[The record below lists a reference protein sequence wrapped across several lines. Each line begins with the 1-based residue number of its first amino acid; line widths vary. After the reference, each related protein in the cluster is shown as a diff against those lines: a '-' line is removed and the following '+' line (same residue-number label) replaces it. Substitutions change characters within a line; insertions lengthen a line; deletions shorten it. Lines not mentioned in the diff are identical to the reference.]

1 MDNTADRE
9 KVQVELNGVP
19 FYYETAGKGH
29 PVVWVHAG
37 IADSRM
43 WDAQFELF
51 RHGYEVVRYD
61 QRGYGKTPKGQGDF
75 SYVQDLK
82 ALLDF
87 LGLKKVVL
95 VGCSMGGRA
104 IIDFAL
110 ENPDRVAGLVHVC
123 RGVSGYEPKTE
134 ITPAMQA
141 RWKEYDEAEEAGD
154 IAKLADLA
162 VRVWIDGPRG
172 LDEVDPAVREK
183 VRDMATI
190 AAVNDLLPGKEIP
203 TERPAVDRLGEI
215 KVPVLVLVGE
225 LDNAHTQITAD
236 KLVSDVPTARK
247 LVITQ
252 TNHLPNLEKPEEFN
266 REVMLFLGSLGNYGD

>member
-9 KVQVELNGVP
+9 KGQVELNGVP
-19 FYYETAGKGH
+19 FYYEVAGKGH

-37 IADSRM
+37 IADNRM

-61 QRGYGKTPKGQGDF
+61 QRGYGRTPKGQGDF

-87 LGLKKVVL
+87 LGLKKVAL

-104 IIDFAL
+104 IIDYTL

-123 RGVSGYEPKTE
+123 GGVSGYNSEGE
-134 ITPAMQA
+134 ITPAMLKI
-141 RWKEYDEAEEAGD
+141 WDEMDAAEAVGD
-154 IAKLADLA
+154 IAKIADLA
-162 VRVWIDGPRG
+162 VRIWIDGPRG
-172 LDEVDPAVREK
+172 PDKVDPAVREK
-183 VRDMATI
+183 VREMAAI

-203 TERPAVDRLGEI
+203 TDPPAAERLGEI
-215 KVPVLVLVGE
+215 KVPVLVIVGE
-225 LDNAHTQITAD
+225 LDNAHIHSTAD
-236 KLVSDVPTARK
+236 KLVSDVPGARK
-247 LVITQ
+247 LLITE

-266 REVMLFLGSLGNYGD
+266 REVMLFLGSLGNYGG